1 MKKLGLMTLI
11 ATILFAFT
19 VFAPLS
25 EANTIPFTDINN
37 SDPEFYNAVVEL
49 YADGVVFGKTT
60 TKFGPNTRVT
70 RGETA
75 EMIVRAL
82 GWDNESPTNPN
93 FSDVK
98 TTHKY
103 YKSIA
108 ILANKKI
115 IKGKDGKFHP
125 DGELTRAQIAKILTL
140 ALELEQSTSTKTPFK
155 DLAKVAAETQRYI
168 STLVDYKI
176 TKGST
181 SIKFNPNGK
190 VTRKQLTLF
199 LDRGLKNIDTE
210 DFEIISIE

>member
-1 MKKLGLMTLI
+1 MKKLSLVTII
-11 ATILFAFT
+11 AAVLFVFV
-19 VFAPLS
+19 VFAPVS
-25 EANTIPFTDINN
+25 EANTMPFTDINN

-49 YADGVVFGKTT
+49 YADDVVFGKTD
-60 TKFGPNTRVT
+60 KKYEPNSRAT

-82 GWDNESPTNPN
+82 GWENESFTKPN

-115 IKGKDGKFHP
+115 ISGSEGKFRP

-140 ALELEQSTSTKTPFK
+140 ALELEQSTSTEAPFT
-155 DLAKVAAETQRYI
+155 DLTKVAAETQRYI
-168 STLVDYKI
+168 ATLVDYKI
-176 TKGST
+176 TKGAT
-181 SIKFNPNGK
+181 ATTFNPNGK
-190 VTRKQLTLF
+190 MTRKHLTLF
-199 LDRGLKNIDTE
+199 LHRGLNNVDAG
-210 DFEIISIE
+210 DFKIISIE